1 MFGSWK
7 QFLPGV
13 RQKPEKERSMF
24 GRKKKQHSEIKPY
37 NPGTQTPVIRAS
49 ICTGE
54 QVAGFKDKES
64 GKFEEAMLIRGEED
78 LQEFC
83 SRYQVNRED
92 IKKVW

>member
-1 MFGSWK
+1 
-7 QFLPGV
+7 
-13 RQKPEKERSMF
+13 MF
-24 GRKKKQHSEIKPY
+24 GRKKKQHSEVKTYDPEK
-37 NPGTQTPVIRAS
+37 QTPVIRAS

-64 GKFEEAMLIRGEED
+64 GKFEEAMLIRGEGD

-83 SRYQVNRED
+83 SRYKVNRED